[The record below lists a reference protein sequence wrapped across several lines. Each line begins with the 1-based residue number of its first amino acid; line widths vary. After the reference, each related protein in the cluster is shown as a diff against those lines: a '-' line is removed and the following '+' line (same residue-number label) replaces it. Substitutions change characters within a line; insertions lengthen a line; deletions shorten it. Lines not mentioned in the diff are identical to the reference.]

1 MVLAG
6 KKILLGVCGSI
17 SAYKAAVL
25 TRLLVKAGAEVR
37 VLMTPSAQ
45 EFITP
50 LTLATLSRQP
60 VRTRFVSDPAAGTWN
75 NHVELGL
82 WADVLL
88 VAPLSATTLAKM
100 AHGVADTLL
109 TATYLSARCPVV
121 VAPAMDLD
129 MYAHPATQANL
140 DTLRRYG
147 HHVVPAESGELASGL
162 SGLGRLAEPEHIVAF
177 LENFYTEQ
185 LPQPLRGRRALV
197 TAGPTYEALDPV
209 RYLGNHS
216 TGKMGYALAEALA
229 LAGADV
235 TLVSGPTHL
244 KASHPRVQT
253 IAVTSARDMLA
264 AVEAPFATS
273 EVVVW
278 AAAVADYTPRQI
290 SGVKIK
296 KQGADWQLNLVETAD
311 IAATY
316 GQRRRPDQLLV
327 GFALETDRALEN
339 ARRKLESKH
348 LDLIVLNSLEDEGA
362 GFRHDT
368 NRVTLVDAHAAV
380 PYPLKSKQAVAHD
393 IVEEIVHRHARLLA
407 IRPEPAGQPV
417 VRTGARA

>member
-1 MVLAG
+1 MLVG
-6 KKILLGVCGSI
+6 KKVLLGVCGSI
-17 SAYKAAVL
+17 SAYKSALL

-37 VLMTPSAQ
+37 VVMTPSAQ

-60 VRTRFVSDPAAGTWN
+60 VLTRFVSDQAAGTWN

-88 VAPLSATTLAKM
+88 IAPLSATTLAKM

-140 DTLRRYG
+140 ETLRRYG
-147 HHVVPAESGELASGL
+147 QHIIPAESGELASGL
-162 SGLGRLAEPEHIVAF
+162 SGPGRLAEPEHILAF
-177 LENFYTEQ
+177 LENFYAEQ
-185 LPQPLRGRRALV
+185 MPQPLRGRRALV

-229 LAGADV
+229 LAGAEV

-244 KASHPRVQT
+244 TAGHPRVQT
-253 IAVTSARDMLA
+253 VRVTSAREMLA
-264 AVEAPFATS
+264 AVEAPFAES

-278 AAAVADYTPRQI
+278 AAAVADYTPQRV
-290 SGVKIK
+290 SDVKLK
-296 KQGADWQLNLVETAD
+296 KQGADWQLDLVETTD
-311 IAATY
+311 IAATF
-316 GQRRRPDQLLV
+316 GQRRRADQILV
-327 GFALETDRALEN
+327 GFALETDHALAH
-339 ARRKLESKH
+339 ARRKLQTKN
-348 LDLIVLNSLEDEGA
+348 LNLIVLNSLQDEGA

-368 NRVTLVDAHAAV
+368 NRVTLVDAHAVV

-393 IVEEIVHRHARLLA
+393 IVEEIVRRYTRLLA
-407 IRPEPAGQPV
+407 AQPEPADEL
-417 VRTGARA
+417 VRPGAGT

>member
-25 TRLLVKAGAEVR
+25 TRLLVKTDAEVR

-290 SGVKIK
+290 SGVKLK
-296 KQGADWQLNLVETAD
+296 KQGADWQLDLVETAD